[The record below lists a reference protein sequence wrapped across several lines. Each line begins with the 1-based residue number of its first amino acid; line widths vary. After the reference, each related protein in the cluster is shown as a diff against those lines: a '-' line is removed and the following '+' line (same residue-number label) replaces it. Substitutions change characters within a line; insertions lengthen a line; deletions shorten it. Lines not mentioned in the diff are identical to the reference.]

1 MVHFINF
8 VWIAATAIFSICY
21 LVNMFTID
29 YNARKGI
36 ISSETAATEHLNCF
50 LVLPA
55 FLAIVAIMNPFSS
68 ISLFKIILAAFH

>member
-8 VWIAATAIFSICY
+8 VWMAATAIFSICY
-21 LVNMFTID
+21 LVNMSTID

-50 LVLPA
+50 LVLLA
-55 FLAIVAIMNPFSS
+55 FIAIIVIINPVSF
-68 ISLFKIILAAFH
+68 ISLFKIAPAAF